1 MEKHKPN
8 TQCKLMALRGWWA
21 SSSQGYS
28 LPGFPAVNVAMG
40 RSFFCVSCQ
49 NERLLS
55 SVWHLT
61 LLLSDTTSMSPAPP
75 NKTVV
80 FVGGF
85 DMPFSPHYSIFNH
98 KTRKT
103 VYYSLAVSICS
114 TESNEKLQAQYFTQW
129 CIFWSTLLQGIYET
143 MGVIT
148 KRCVLL
154 ISQPS
159 PINLLLPPQTA

>member
-1 MEKHKPN
+1 MMLLLLHCVCLKRPHRPVHECQGLLYQMAKKKKKLNQLFTQVLLVASIQKRLIHGKTQKPN
-8 TQCKLMALRGWWA
+8 TQCKLMALRLWWA

-61 LLLSDTTSMSPAPP
+61 LLLSDTTSMSHAPP

-80 FVGGF
+80 FVGGS

-98 KTRKT
+98 KTG
-103 VYYSLAVSICS
+103 
-114 TESNEKLQAQYFTQW
+114 EKQF
-129 CIFWSTLLQGIYET
+129 ITL
-143 MGVIT
+143 
-148 KRCVLL
+148 
-154 ISQPS
+154 
-159 PINLLLPPQTA
+159 